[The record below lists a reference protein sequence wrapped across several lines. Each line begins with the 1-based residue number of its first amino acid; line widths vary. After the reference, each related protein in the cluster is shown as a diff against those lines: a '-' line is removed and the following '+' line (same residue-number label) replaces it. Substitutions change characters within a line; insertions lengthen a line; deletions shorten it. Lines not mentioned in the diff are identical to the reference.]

1 MTNFWENLFA
11 EKGTLWDFYPSDSAI
26 IATKLF
32 QENNLNKI
40 LILGVG
46 YGRNAKLFIDRGFN
60 VTGIEISE
68 TAIELARKNN
78 LNFKIYHGS
87 LINIPFDSETYNSI
101 FCYATLHL
109 FTKQERLRILNNCY
123 NLLEHNGIMFFTV
136 VSIDSI
142 EDFTGTLICE
152 NTKKLENGI
161 EVHFY
166 NSESI
171 LNDFGN
177 YNIINIS
184 KIEEPIK
191 HMKDQKP
198 LNCFNVICKK
208 I

>member
-1 MTNFWENLFA
+1 MTNFWEKLFI
-11 EKGTLWDFYPSDSAI
+11 ERGTLWEFHPSDSAI
-26 IATKLF
+26 IASKLF
-32 QENNLNKI
+32 QEKNLNKI
-40 LILGVG
+40 LIPGVG
-46 YGRNAKLFIDRGFN
+46 YGRNAKHFIDTGFN
-60 VTGIEISE
+60 VSGVEISE

-78 LNFKIYHGS
+78 LNFNIYHGS
-87 LINIPFDSETYNSI
+87 ITDIPFDNETYEAI

-109 FTKQERLRILNNCY
+109 FTKQERARILNNCY
-123 NLLEHNGIMFFTV
+123 NLLDQNGIMFFTV

-142 EDFTGTLICE
+142 EGFSGNLISE

-161 EVHFY
+161 ELHFY

-177 YNIINIS
+177 YNIIDIS

-191 HMKDQKP
+191 HMKDEKP

>member
-1 MTNFWENLFA
+1 MPNFWENLFA
-11 EKGTLWDFYPSDSAI
+11 EKGTLWDFNPSDSAL
-26 IATKLF
+26 IAAKLF
-32 QENNLNKI
+32 HENDLNKI
-40 LILGVG
+40 LIPGVG

-78 LNFKIYHGS
+78 LNFNIYHGS
-87 LINIPFDSETYNSI
+87 LINIPFDSKTYDGV

-109 FTKQERLRILNNCY
+109 FTKQERTRILNNCY
-123 NLLEHNGIMFFTV
+123 NLLEQNGIMFFTV

-142 EDFTGTLICE
+142 EDFIGKLICE

-171 LNDFGN
+171 LHDFGN
-177 YNIINIS
+177 YNIIDIS

>member
-1 MTNFWENLFA
+1 MTKFWENLFS
-11 EKGTLWDFYPSDSAI
+11 KNGTLWDFHPSDSAL
-26 IATKLF
+26 IALNLF
-32 QENNLNKI
+32 QENSLNKI
-40 LILGVG
+40 LIPGVG
-46 YGRNAKLFIDRGFN
+46 YGRNAKPFVDNGFD
-60 VTGIEISE
+60 VTGIEISK

-78 LNFKIYHGS
+78 LNFKIHHGS
-87 LINIPFDSETYNSI
+87 ITDIPFDSETYNCI

-109 FTKQERLRILNNCY
+109 FTKQERARILNNSY
-123 NLLEHNGIMFFTV
+123 DLLEQNGIMFFTV
-136 VSIDSI
+136 ISIDSI
-142 EDFTGTLICE
+142 EGFNGNLICE

-177 YNIINIS
+177 YNIIDIS

-191 HMKDQKP
+191 HMKDEKP
-198 LNCFNVICKK
+198 LNCYNVICKK